1 MKVVGLL
8 IGSALALV
16 GSDGDG
22 EASRTDDGHAD
33 DYTDGWTERSTAMP
47 HPPLRHSAWEWP
59 RAGRD
64 VNPM

>member
-33 DYTDGWTERSTAMP
+33 DYTARSG
-47 HPPLRHSAWEWP
+47 PPQCRTRRSVTLPGNGHAP
-59 RAGRD
+59 DAT
-64 VNPM
+64 